1 MATDPPHR
9 RERPPRLSLH
19 TSDKQEEVM
28 ADQLQQGPLR
38 APAGPFAVTVD
49 GHVADVSIDHPPSNI
64 FDGQFTVALR
74 DLLDRC
80 EADPDVRVLLFHSA
94 DRDFFVMHGD
104 ARAFMEVQVAPGTEV
119 AAPDP
124 TAALLERVHR
134 SRLVSIA
141 AIDGAARG
149 GGAEL
154 VSALDLRIGGPR
166 TVFAQ
171 FEVAMGL
178 LPGWGGPARLPRL
191 LGRSRAI
198 DVILTCR
205 DVGAEEALAMG
216 WLNRLVPS
224 DRVLVEA
231 RRVARRIGAMPGES
245 IAAVKAVVDT
255 SLGGIGDA
263 LVAESTMLTRVLAAG
278 GYRRRIERFL
288 AAGGQERDAE
298 RDGFEGLVQA
308 MIDDREGP

>member
-1 MATDPPHR
+1 M
-9 RERPPRLSLH
+9 SLH
-19 TSDKQEEVM
+19 TVDKQEEVM
-28 ADQLQQGPLR
+28 ADQLHQGPLR

-64 FDGQFTVALR
+64 FDDQFTVALR

-94 DRDFFVMHGD
+94 DPDFFVMHGD
-104 ARAFMEVQVAPGTEV
+104 ARATLAMQVAPGTEV

-124 TAALLERVHR
+124 YAAQAALLERVHR

-178 LPGWGGPARLPRL
+178 LPGWGAPARLPHL
-191 LGRSRAI
+191 LGRSRAL
-198 DVILTCR
+198 DVLLTCR

-216 WLNRLVPS
+216 WLDRLVPS
-224 DRVLVEA
+224 ERVLVEA
-231 RRVARRIGAMPGES
+231 GRVARRIGAMPGES

-255 SLGGIGDA
+255 SLGGMADA
-263 LVAESTMLTRVLAAG
+263 LVAESTMMTRLLAAG
-278 GYRRRIERFL
+278 GYRSRVERFL

>member
-1 MATDPPHR
+1 
-9 RERPPRLSLH
+9 
-19 TSDKQEEVM
+19 M
-28 ADQLQQGPLR
+28 ADQLHQGSLR
-38 APAGPFAVTVD
+38 GPAGPFAVTVD

-64 FDGQFTVALR
+64 LDGQFTVALR

-94 DRDFFVMHGD
+94 DPDFFVMHGD
-104 ARAFMEVQVAPGTEV
+104 ARATVAMQVAPGPEV

-124 TAALLERVHR
+124 YAAQAALLERVHR

-178 LPGWGGPARLPRL
+178 LPGWGAPARLPHL
-191 LGRSRAI
+191 LGRSRAL
-198 DVILTCR
+198 DVLLTCR

-216 WLNRLVPS
+216 WLDRLVPS
-224 DRVLVEA
+224 ERVLVEA
-231 RRVARRIGAMPGES
+231 GRVARRIGAMPGES

-255 SLGGIGDA
+255 SLGGMADA
-263 LVAESTMLTRVLAAG
+263 LVAESTMMTRLLAAG
-278 GYRRRIERFL
+278 GHRSRVERFL
-288 AAGGQERDAE
+288 AAGGQTRDAE

>member
-1 MATDPPHR
+1 
-9 RERPPRLSLH
+9 
-19 TSDKQEEVM
+19 M
-28 ADQLQQGPLR
+28 ADQLHQGP
-38 APAGPFAVTVD
+38 PPVNGPFAVTID

-80 EADPDVRVLLFHSA
+80 EADPHVRVLLFHSA
-94 DRDFFVMHGD
+94 DPDFFVMHGD
-104 ARAFMEVQVAPGTEV
+104 ARASIGGADAPGTEV
-119 AAPDP
+119 AAPNP

-154 VSALDLRIGGPR
+154 VSVLDLRIGGPR

-171 FEVAMGL
+171 FEVALGL
-178 LPGWGGPARLPRL
+178 LPGWGAPARLPHL
-191 LGRSRAI
+191 LGRSRAL
-198 DVILTCR
+198 DVLLTCR

-216 WLNRLVPS
+216 WLDRLVPS

-231 RRVARRIGAMPGES
+231 GRLARRIGAMLAES
-245 IAAVKAVVDT
+245 IAAVKEIVDT
-255 SLGGIGDA
+255 SLGEIDDA
-263 LVAESTMLTRVLAAG
+263 LVAESTMLTRLAAEG
-278 GYRRRIERFL
+278 GYRSRMERFL
-288 AAGGQERDAE
+288 AAGGQTPDAE

>member
-1 MATDPPHR
+1 M
-9 RERPPRLSLH
+9 SLH
-19 TSDKQEEVM
+19 TVDKQEEVM

-64 FDGQFTVALR
+64 FDDQFTVALR

-94 DRDFFVMHGD
+94 DPDFFVMHGD
-104 ARAFMEVQVAPGTEV
+104 ARATVAMQVAPGTEV

-124 TAALLERVHR
+124 YAAQAALLERVHR

-166 TVFAQ
+166 TVFG
-171 FEVAMGL
+171 FLEVAMGL
-178 LPGWGGPARLPRL
+178 LPGWGGPARLPHL
-191 LGRSRAI
+191 LGRSRAL

-216 WLNRLVPS
+216 WLDRLVPS

-231 RRVARRIGAMPGES
+231 GRVARRIGAMPGES

-263 LVAESTMLTRVLAAG
+263 LVAESTMLTRLLAAG

>member
-1 MATDPPHR
+1 M
-9 RERPPRLSLH
+9 SLH
-19 TSDKQEEVM
+19 TVDKQEEVM
-28 ADQLQQGPLR
+28 ADQLHQGPLR

-64 FDGQFTVALR
+64 FDDQFTVALR

-94 DRDFFVMHGD
+94 DPDFFVMHGD
-104 ARAFMEVQVAPGTEV
+104 ARATLAMQVAPGTEV

-124 TAALLERVHR
+124 YAAQAALLERVHR

-166 TVFAQ
+166 TVFG
-171 FEVAMGL
+171 FLEVAMGL
-178 LPGWGGPARLPRL
+178 LPGWGGPARLPHL
-191 LGRSRAI
+191 LGRSRAL

-216 WLNRLVPS
+216 WLDRLVPS

-231 RRVARRIGAMPGES
+231 GRVARRIGAMPGES

-263 LVAESTMLTRVLAAG
+263 LVAESTMLTRLLAAG

>member
-1 MATDPPHR
+1 M
-9 RERPPRLSLH
+9 SLH
-19 TSDKQEEVM
+19 TVDKQEEVM
-28 ADQLQQGPLR
+28 ADQLHQGPLR

-64 FDGQFTVALR
+64 FDDQFTVALR

-94 DRDFFVMHGD
+94 DPDFFVMHGD
-104 ARAFMEVQVAPGTEV
+104 ARATLAMQVAPGTEV

-124 TAALLERVHR
+124 YAAQAALLERVHR

-166 TVFAQ
+166 TVFG
-171 FEVAMGL
+171 FLEVAMGL
-178 LPGWGGPARLPRL
+178 LPGWGGPARLPHL
-191 LGRSRAI
+191 LGRSRAL
-198 DVILTCR
+198 DVLLTCR

-216 WLNRLVPS
+216 WLDRLVPS
-224 DRVLVEA
+224 ERVLVEA
-231 RRVARRIGAMPGES
+231 GRVARRIGAMPGES

-263 LVAESTMLTRVLAAG
+263 LVAESTMLTRLLAAG

>member
-1 MATDPPHR
+1 
-9 RERPPRLSLH
+9 
-19 TSDKQEEVM
+19 M
-28 ADQLQQGPLR
+28 ADQLHQGP
-38 APAGPFAVTVD
+38 PPVNGPFAVTVD

-64 FDGQFTVALR
+64 FDDQFTVALR

-94 DRDFFVMHGD
+94 DPDFLVM
-104 ARAFMEVQVAPGTEV
+104 QVAPGTEV

-124 TAALLERVHR
+124 YAAQAALLERVHR

-171 FEVAMGL
+171 FEVAIGL
-178 LPGWGGPARLPRL
+178 LPGWGAPARLPHL
-191 LGRSRAI
+191 LGRSRAL
-198 DVILTCR
+198 DVLLTCR

-216 WLNRLVPS
+216 WLDRLVPS

-231 RRVARRIGAMPGES
+231 GRGAAHRGDAGRVDRCRQGDRRHVAR
-245 IAAVKAVVDT
+245 
-255 SLGGIGDA
+255 
-263 LVAESTMLTRVLAAG
+263 
-278 GYRRRIERFL
+278 
-288 AAGGQERDAE
+288 
-298 RDGFEGLVQA
+298 
-308 MIDDREGP
+308 

>member
-1 MATDPPHR
+1 
-9 RERPPRLSLH
+9 
-19 TSDKQEEVM
+19 M
-28 ADQLQQGPLR
+28 ADQLHQGP
-38 APAGPFAVTVD
+38 PPVNGPFAVTVD

-64 FDGQFTVALR
+64 FDDQFTVALR

-94 DRDFFVMHGD
+94 DPDFFVMHGD
-104 ARAFMEVQVAPGTEV
+104 ARATLAMQVAPGTEV

-124 TAALLERVHR
+124 YAAQAALLERVHR

-166 TVFAQ
+166 TVFG
-171 FEVAMGL
+171 FLEVAMGL
-178 LPGWGGPARLPRL
+178 LPGWGGPARLPHL
-191 LGRSRAI
+191 LGRSRAL

-216 WLNRLVPS
+216 WLDRLVPS
-224 DRVLVEA
+224 ERVLVEA
-231 RRVARRIGAMPGES
+231 GRVARRIGAMPGES

-255 SLGGIGDA
+255 SLGGLADA
-263 LVAESTMLTRVLAAG
+263 LVAESTMMTRLLAAG

-288 AAGGQERDAE
+288 AAGGQARDAE

>member
-1 MATDPPHR
+1 
-9 RERPPRLSLH
+9 
-19 TSDKQEEVM
+19 M
-28 ADQLQQGPLR
+28 ADQLHQGP
-38 APAGPFAVTVD
+38 PPVNGPFAVTID

-80 EADPDVRVLLFHSA
+80 EADPHVRVLLFHSA
-94 DRDFFVMHGD
+94 DPDFFVMHGD
-104 ARAFMEVQVAPGTEV
+104 ARASIGGADAPGTEV
-119 AAPDP
+119 AAPNP

-171 FEVAMGL
+171 FEVALGL
-178 LPGWGGPARLPRL
+178 LPGWGAPARLPT
-191 LGRSRAI
+191 SSVAAAPSTSSSPA
-198 DVILTCR
+198 VTS
-205 DVGAEEALAMG
+205 AQKKALAMG
-216 WLNRLVPS
+216 WLDRLVPS

-231 RRVARRIGAMPGES
+231 GRLARRIGAMLAES
-245 IAAVKAVVDT
+245 IAAVKEIVDT
-255 SLGGIGDA
+255 SLGEIDDA
-263 LVAESTMLTRVLAAG
+263 LVAESTMLTRLAAEG
-278 GYRRRIERFL
+278 GYRSRMERFL
-288 AAGGQERDAE
+288 AAGGQTPDAE

>member
-1 MATDPPHR
+1 MTATR
-9 RERPPRLSLH
+9 RLEGL
-19 TSDKQEEVM
+19 T
-28 ADQLQQGPLR
+28 
-38 APAGPFAVTVD
+38 AVTVD

-64 FDGQFTVALR
+64 FDDQFTVALR

-94 DRDFFVMHGD
+94 DPDFFVMHGD
-104 ARAFMEVQVAPGTEV
+104 ARATVAMQVAPGTEV

-124 TAALLERVHR
+124 YAAQAALLERVHR

-166 TVFAQ
+166 TVFG
-171 FEVAMGL
+171 FLEVAMGL
-178 LPGWGGPARLPRL
+178 LPGWGGPVRLPHL
-191 LGRSRAI
+191 LGRSRAL

-216 WLNRLVPS
+216 WLDRLVPS

-231 RRVARRIGAMPGES
+231 GLVARRIGAMPGES

-263 LVAESTMLTRVLAAG
+263 LVAESTMLTRLLAAG

>member
-1 MATDPPHR
+1 
-9 RERPPRLSLH
+9 
-19 TSDKQEEVM
+19 
-28 ADQLQQGPLR
+28 
-38 APAGPFAVTVD
+38 
-49 GHVADVSIDHPPSNI
+49 VADVSIDHPPTNI

-94 DRDFFVMHGD
+94 DPDFSVMHGD
-104 ARAFMEVQVAPGTEV
+104 ARAFREVQVAPGTEV

-149 GGAEL
+149 GGSEL

-166 TVFAQ
+166 TVFEQ
-171 FEVAMGL
+171 FEVALGL
-178 LPGWGGPARLPRL
+178 FPGWGTTSRLPHL
-191 LGRSRAI
+191 LGRSRAL
-198 DVILTCR
+198 DVLLTGR

-216 WLNRLVPS
+216 WLDRLVPS
-224 DRVLVEA
+224 DRVLAEA
-231 RRVARRIGAMPGES
+231 GRLARRIGAMPAEA
-245 IAAVKAVVDT
+245 IAGIKTVVDT
-255 SLGGIGDA
+255 SLGGTADA
-263 LVAESTMLTRVLAAG
+263 LVADSTVFTRLMAEG
-278 GYRRRIERFL
+278 GHRSRMERFL
-288 AAGGQERDAE
+288 AAGGQTRDAE

>member
-1 MATDPPHR
+1 
-9 RERPPRLSLH
+9 
-19 TSDKQEEVM
+19 M
-28 ADQLQQGPLR
+28 ADQLHQGP
-38 APAGPFAVTVD
+38 PPVNGPFAVTVD

-64 FDGQFTVALR
+64 FDDQFTVALR

-94 DRDFFVMHGD
+94 DPDFFVMHGD
-104 ARAFMEVQVAPGTEV
+104 ARAFTAMQVEPGTEV

-141 AIDGAARG
+141 AVDGAARG

-166 TVFAQ
+166 TVLEQ
-171 FEVAMGL
+171 FEVALGL
-178 LPGWGGPARLPRL
+178 FPGWGTTTRLPHI
-191 LGRSRAI
+191 LGRSRAL
-198 DVILTCR
+198 DVLLTGR

-216 WLNRLVPS
+216 WLDRLVPS
-224 DRVLVEA
+224 DQVLVEA
-231 RRVARRIGAMPGES
+231 RRVARRIGAMPAEA
-245 IAAVKAVVDT
+245 IAAIKAVVDT
-255 SLGGIGDA
+255 SLGGIDDA
-263 LVAESTMLTRVLAAG
+263 LVADASVFTRLAAEAG
-278 GYRRRIERFL
+278 PRSRMERFL
-288 AAGGQERDAE
+288 AAGGQTRDAE
-298 RDGFEGLVQA
+298 RDGFQGLVQA

>member
-1 MATDPPHR
+1 
-9 RERPPRLSLH
+9 
-19 TSDKQEEVM
+19 M
-28 ADQLQQGPLR
+28 ADQLHQGPLR
-38 APAGPFAVTVD
+38 TPAGPFAVTVD

-64 FDGQFTVALR
+64 FDDQFTVALR

-94 DRDFFVMHGD
+94 DPDFFVMHGD
-104 ARAFMEVQVAPGTEV
+104 ARATVAMQVAPGTEV

-124 TAALLERVHR
+124 YAAQAALLERVHR

-178 LPGWGGPARLPRL
+178 LPGWGAPARLPHL
-191 LGRSRAI
+191 LGRSRAL
-198 DVILTCR
+198 DVLLTCR

-216 WLNRLVPS
+216 WLDRLVPS
-224 DRVLVEA
+224 ERVLVEA
-231 RRVARRIGAMPGES
+231 GLVARRIGAMLAES

-255 SLGGIGDA
+255 SLGGMADA
-263 LVAESTMLTRVLAAG
+263 LVAESTMMTRLLAAG
-278 GYRRRIERFL
+278 GHRSRVERFL

>member
-1 MATDPPHR
+1 MTATR
-9 RERPPRLSLH
+9 RLKGL
-19 TSDKQEEVM
+19 T
-28 ADQLQQGPLR
+28 
-38 APAGPFAVTVD
+38 AVTVD

-64 FDGQFTVALR
+64 FDDQFTVALR

-94 DRDFFVMHGD
+94 DPDFFVMHGD
-104 ARAFMEVQVAPGTEV
+104 ARATVAMQVAPGTEV

-124 TAALLERVHR
+124 YAAQAALLERVHR

-178 LPGWGGPARLPRL
+178 LPGWGAPARLPHL
-191 LGRSRAI
+191 LGRSRAL
-198 DVILTCR
+198 DVLLTCR

-216 WLNRLVPS
+216 WLDRLVPS
-224 DRVLVEA
+224 ERVLVEA
-231 RRVARRIGAMPGES
+231 GRVARRIGAMPGES

-255 SLGGIGDA
+255 SLGGMADA
-263 LVAESTMLTRVLAAG
+263 LVAESTMMTRLLAAG

>member
-1 MATDPPHR
+1 
-9 RERPPRLSLH
+9 
-19 TSDKQEEVM
+19 VN
-28 ADQLQQGPLR
+28 
-38 APAGPFAVTVD
+38 GPFAVIVE
-49 GHVADVSIDHPPSNI
+49 GHVADVSINHPPSNI
-64 FDGQFTVALR
+64 LDDQFTVALS

-94 DRDFFVMHGD
+94 DPDFFVMHGD
-104 ARAFMEVQVAPGTEV
+104 ARGFVPMQVAPDTEV
-119 AAPDP
+119 AALDP
-124 TAALLERVHR
+124 TGALLERVHR

-154 VSALDLRIGGPR
+154 VSALDLRVGGPR

-171 FEVAMGL
+171 FEVALGL
-178 LPGWGGPARLPRL
+178 LPGWGAPARLPHL
-191 LGRSRAI
+191 LGRSRAL
-198 DVILTCR
+198 DVLLTCR

-216 WLNRLVPS
+216 WLDRLVPS
-224 DRVLVEA
+224 ERVLVEA
-231 RRVARRIGAMPGES
+231 GRVARRIGAMPAES

-255 SLGGIGDA
+255 SLGGIDDA
-263 LVAESTMLTRVLAAG
+263 LVAESTMLARLYAEG
-278 GYRRRIERFL
+278 GHRSRMKRFL
-288 AAGGQERDAE
+288 AAGGQARDAE

>member
-1 MATDPPHR
+1 M
-9 RERPPRLSLH
+9 SLH
-19 TSDKQEEVM
+19 TVDKQEEVL
-28 ADQLQQGPLR
+28 ADQLHQGPLR

-64 FDGQFTVALR
+64 FDDQFTVALR

-94 DRDFFVMHGD
+94 DPDFFVMHGD
-104 ARAFMEVQVAPGTEV
+104 ARATVAMQVAPGTEV

-124 TAALLERVHR
+124 YAAQAALLERVQR

-166 TVFAQ
+166 TVFA
-171 FEVAMGL
+171 
-178 LPGWGGPARLPRL
+178 LPHL
-191 LGRSRAI
+191 LGRSRAL
-198 DVILTCR
+198 DVLLTCR

-216 WLNRLVPS
+216 WLDRLVPS
-224 DRVLVEA
+224 ERVLVEA
-231 RRVARRIGAMPGES
+231 GRVARRIGAMPGES

-255 SLGGIGDA
+255 SLGGMADA
-263 LVAESTMLTRVLAAG
+263 LVAESTMMTRLLAAG
-278 GYRRRIERFL
+278 GYRSRVERFL

>member
-1 MATDPPHR
+1 MGMDYPH
-9 RERPPRLSLH
+9 SV
-19 TSDKQEEVM
+19 DKQEELM
-28 ADQLQQGPLR
+28 ADQLHRGPLR
-38 APAGPFAVTVD
+38 APAGPFAITVD

-64 FDGQFTVALR
+64 FDDQFTVALR

-94 DRDFFVMHGD
+94 DPDFFVMHGD
-104 ARAFMEVQVAPGTEV
+104 ARSSLAMQVAPGTEV

-124 TAALLERVHR
+124 YAAQAALLERVHR

-166 TVFAQ
+166 TVFG
-171 FEVAMGL
+171 FLEVAMGL
-178 LPGWGGPARLPRL
+178 LPGWGGPARLPHL
-191 LGRSRAI
+191 LGRSRAL

-205 DVGAEEALAMG
+205 DVGAEEALAMA
-216 WLNRLVPS
+216 WLDRLVPS

-231 RRVARRIGAMPGES
+231 GRVARRIGAMPGES

-263 LVAESTMLTRVLAAG
+263 LVAESTMMTRLLAAG

>member
-1 MATDPPHR
+1 MATDTPSR
-9 RERPPRLSLH
+9 RERTTRMSLH
-19 TSDKQEEVM
+19 TVDKKEEVM
-28 ADQLQQGPLR
+28 ADQLHQGPLR

-64 FDGQFTVALR
+64 FDDQFTVALR

-80 EADPDVRVLLFHSA
+80 EADHDVRVLLFHSA
-94 DRDFFVMHGD
+94 DPDFFVMHGD
-104 ARAFMEVQVAPGTEV
+104 ARATVAMQVAPGTEV

-124 TAALLERVHR
+124 TAALLERIHR

-178 LPGWGGPARLPRL
+178 LPGWGAPARLPHL
-191 LGRSRAI
+191 LGRSRALE
-198 DVILTCR
+198 VMLTCR
-205 DVGAEEALAMG
+205 DVG
-216 WLNRLVPS
+216 
-224 DRVLVEA
+224 
-231 RRVARRIGAMPGES
+231 
-245 IAAVKAVVDT
+245 
-255 SLGGIGDA
+255 
-263 LVAESTMLTRVLAAG
+263 
-278 GYRRRIERFL
+278 
-288 AAGGQERDAE
+288 
-298 RDGFEGLVQA
+298 
-308 MIDDREGP
+308 

>member
-1 MATDPPHR
+1 
-9 RERPPRLSLH
+9 
-19 TSDKQEEVM
+19 M
-28 ADQLQQGPLR
+28 ADQLHQGPLR

-64 FDGQFTVALR
+64 FDDQFTVALR

-94 DRDFFVMHGD
+94 DPDFFVMHGD
-104 ARAFMEVQVAPGTEV
+104 ARATVAMQVAPGTEV

-124 TAALLERVHR
+124 YAGQAALLERVHR

-178 LPGWGGPARLPRL
+178 LPGWGAPARLPHL
-191 LGRSRAI
+191 LGRSRAL
-198 DVILTCR
+198 DVLLTCR

-216 WLNRLVPS
+216 WLDRLVPS

-231 RRVARRIGAMPGES
+231 GRVARRIGAMPGES

-263 LVAESTMLTRVLAAG
+263 LVAESTMLTRLLAAG

>member
-1 MATDPPHR
+1 
-9 RERPPRLSLH
+9 
-19 TSDKQEEVM
+19 M
-28 ADQLQQGPLR
+28 ADQLHQGAVR
-38 APAGPFAVTVD
+38 APAGPFAVTVN

-64 FDGQFTVALR
+64 LDDQFTVALR

-94 DRDFFVMHGD
+94 DPDFFVMHGD
-104 ARAFMEVQVAPGTEV
+104 ARAFVPMQVAPGTEV

-124 TAALLERVHR
+124 TAALLERLHR

-178 LPGWGGPARLPRL
+178 LPGWGAPARLPHL
-191 LGRSRAI
+191 LGRSRAL
-198 DVILTCR
+198 DVLLTCR

-216 WLNRLVPS
+216 WLDRLVPS

-231 RRVARRIGAMPGES
+231 GRVARRIGAMLAES

-255 SLGGIGDA
+255 ALGGMADA
-263 LVAESTMLTRVLAAG
+263 LVAESTMLTRLYAEG
-278 GYRRRIERFL
+278 GHRSRVERFL

-298 RDGFEGLVQA
+298 RDGFEGLVQR

>member
-1 MATDPPHR
+1 
-9 RERPPRLSLH
+9 
-19 TSDKQEEVM
+19 M
-28 ADQLQQGPLR
+28 ADQLHQGP
-38 APAGPFAVTVD
+38 PPVNGPFAVTVD

-64 FDGQFTVALR
+64 FDDQFTVALR

-94 DRDFFVMHGD
+94 DPDFFVMHGD
-104 ARAFMEVQVAPGTEV
+104 ARATVAMEVAPSPEV

-124 TAALLERVHR
+124 YAAQAALLERVHR

-178 LPGWGGPARLPRL
+178 LPGWGAPARLPHL
-191 LGRSRAI
+191 LGRSRAL
-198 DVILTCR
+198 DVLLTCR

-216 WLNRLVPS
+216 WLDRLVPS
-224 DRVLVEA
+224 DGVLVEA
-231 RRVARRIGAMPGES
+231 GRVARRIGAMPGES

-255 SLGGIGDA
+255 SLGGIADA
-263 LVAESTMLTRVLAAG
+263 LVAESTMMTRLLAAG
-278 GYRRRIERFL
+278 GYRRRLERFL

>member
-1 MATDPPHR
+1 MST
-9 RERPPRLSLH
+9 H
-19 TSDKQEEVM
+19 TVDKQEEVM
-28 ADQLQQGPLR
+28 ADQLHQGPLR
-38 APAGPFAVTVD
+38 ATAGPFAVTVD

-64 FDGQFTVALR
+64 FDDQFTVALR

-94 DRDFFVMHGD
+94 DPDFFVMHGD
-104 ARAFMEVQVAPGTEV
+104 ARATVAMQVAPGPEV

-124 TAALLERVHR
+124 YAAQAALLERVHR

-166 TVFAQ
+166 TVFGF

-178 LPGWGGPARLPRL
+178 LPGWGGPARLPHL
-191 LGRSRAI
+191 LGRSRAL

-216 WLNRLVPS
+216 WLDRLVPS

-231 RRVARRIGAMPGES
+231 GRVARRIGAMPGES

-255 SLGGIGDA
+255 SLGGMADA
-263 LVAESTMLTRVLAAG
+263 LVAESTMMTRLLAAG
-278 GYRRRIERFL
+278 GYRSRVERFL
-288 AAGGQERDAE
+288 AAGGQERDTE